1 MPSLKDESPTVT
13 VITTYRNSDGLI
25 NRAVRSILANSLQS
39 IEVIVINDGSDYPD
53 PISKEYLNDRRLRY
67 TEIEHRGRA
76 EALNF
81 ALSQA
86 RGEFVAVL
94 DCDDVCSHDR
104 FEKQVCALRNST
116 AVLCYCNARF
126 VTKKNR
132 YISESDYA
140 LRHEEIVDQLL
151 ELNPFPHSSVMFRR
165 DVVLKIGGYRTHVEK
180 SVDYNLYLDLLVNGE
195 TFVGVKEPL
204 VQIMFDGS
212 TWGRSGF
219 EDLQTKYG
227 LMGLVRYH
235 CLQKYD
241 VDLFSPNS
249 WNRFNILF
257 SSWFSNSG
265 ISEYHYLNKIFKSL
279 KHGSYD
285 FSTINFM
292 TIIKSAGNL
301 LFRLPDVLKFR
312 KTAKQTIAEEILFK
326 LRSQGI
332 FDA

>member
-1 MPSLKDESPTVT
+1 VPSLKDESPTVT
-13 VITTYRNSDGLI
+13 VLTTYRNSDGLI

-39 IEVIVINDGSDYPD
+39 IEVVVINDGSDYPD
-53 PISKEYLNDRRLRY
+53 PISEEYLNDKRLRY

-76 EALNF
+76 EALNL

-86 RGEFVAVL
+86 RGEFVAIL

-104 FEKQVCALRNST
+104 FEKQVRALRNSN

-140 LRHEEIVDQLL
+140 LKHEEIVDQLL

-165 DVVLKIGGYRTHVEK
+165 EVVLNIGGYRTNVEK
-180 SVDYNLYLDLLVNGE
+180 SVDFNLYLDLLVNGG
-195 TFVGVKEPL
+195 TFVGLKEPL
-204 VQIMFDGS
+204 VQIMFDS
-212 TWGRSGF
+212 TTWGRSGF

-241 VDLFSPNS
+241 VDLFSADS

-265 ISEYHYLNKIFKSL
+265 ISEYHYLNKIFKSF

-292 TIIKSAGNL
+292 TLIKSAGSL
-301 LFRLPDVLKFR
+301 LFRLPDVLEFR
-312 KTAKQTIAEEILFK
+312 KTAKQTIAEEILLK
-326 LRSQGI
+326 LKLQGI